1 MYCNLESVSNVCWQ
15 IGLHFS
21 LSLFMSCTIFYYPT
35 TRTQHK
41 LLFNFTTQTRSV
53 SGPNETLQCGGH
65 VPNRQSHLA
74 VDILNAHLLLVVF
87 ASSNSRRKQ
96 STKRWTCESWLEMNI
111 ILIYATFDN
120 GEKKFP
126 RLYVDEWK
134 IYPSA
139 SAAFDRN
146 IKRTHQGHVA
156 DRYNMSVD
164 HFGSSVF
171 SANKCGEMLR
181 TIEHSLFNKVTKQLQ
196 AIG

>member
-1 MYCNLESVSNVCWQ
+1 MCWQ
-15 IGLHFS
+15 IGLYFS
-21 LSLFMSCTIFYYPT
+21 LSLFLSCTIFYYPT
-35 TRTQHK
+35 TRTQHN

-111 ILIYATFDN
+111 ILIYATFD
-120 GEKKFP
+120 KKMRRLAKKEIP

-156 DRYNMSVD
+156 DRYNMGVD
-164 HFGSSVF
+164 YLGYYF
-171 SANKCGEMLR
+171 
-181 TIEHSLFNKVTKQLQ
+181 SLFCQQMRWNASNDRTFVV
-196 AIG
+196 